1 VLLSVDNLDDRRL
14 NRNITESERL
24 EQMMDQRKPKPLYW
38 WLLAWLGLITVACST
53 VEPETV
59 ERQYDLAIQHMDKE
73 EYAQAIPLFQKIIEQ
88 NPGTRFAAYAYLKTA
103 DAQLY
108 GDLIKDFD
116 DAETNYRIFL
126 EYSSFSHLVPYV
138 LSRLI
143 ELNYKRNT
151 SFLFGESYTYS
162 RDPEH
167 FKKIIT
173 EYQRFFF
180 LYPESLYLK
189 EARHFLDK
197 SIEAL
202 AEHELLIADWYFKHA
217 LYPAAISRYRYILN
231 HYPNFAKT
239 DRVVEK
245 LIKTYQYNQQP
256 ETAAELERVVILRQG
271 S

>member
-1 VLLSVDNLDDRRL
+1 
-14 NRNITESERL
+14 
-24 EQMMDQRKPKPLYW
+24 MMDNKIFRTNRF
-38 WLLAWLGLITVACST
+38 WLLGWVCLLAAACSA

-73 EYAQAIPLFQKIIEQ
+73 EYAQAIPIFQKIIDQ
-88 NPGTRFAAYAYLKTA
+88 NPGTRYAAYAYLKTA
-103 DAQLY
+103 DAQLA
-108 GDLIKDFD
+108 GDQVKSFD
-116 DAETNYRIFL
+116 EAEANYRIFL

-138 LSRLI
+138 LNRLI

-151 SFLFGESYTYS
+151 SSLFGESYTYS

-180 LYPESLYLK
+180 LYPESLYLQ
-189 EARHFLDK
+189 EARHYLTK

-202 AEHELLIADWYFKHA
+202 AEHELLIANWYYDHS
-217 LYPAAISRYRYILN
+217 LYPAAISRYRYILY
-231 HYPNFAKT
+231 HYPNFAKNDT
-239 DRVVEK
+239 VVQK
-245 LIKTYQYNQQP
+245 LITTYRRNQQP
-256 ETAAELERVVILRQG
+256 EPARELERIVSLRRG